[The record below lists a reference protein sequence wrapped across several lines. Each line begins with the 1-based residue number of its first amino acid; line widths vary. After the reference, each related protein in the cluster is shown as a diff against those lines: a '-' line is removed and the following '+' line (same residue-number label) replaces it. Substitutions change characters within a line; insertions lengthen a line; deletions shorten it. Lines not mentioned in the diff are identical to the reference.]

1 MRSTVPG
8 PLHRTT
14 EVLIGA
20 IALCGTAVV
29 LWLYQAV
36 DSPAPMARVL
46 ACVLWLGVLAAAW
59 WGSGAVVWRV
69 VIGRDRGSSASVA
82 VMALGAGVLAA
93 WAGVLGSVGRLEP
106 FPLAAGLALAAAVG
120 VWLRPRG
127 HVHCELRRFIVPA
140 LLLVLVAVA
149 TFLTLPSL
157 SPQYD
162 PFNYHLAFPFRWLK
176 THQLTVFPRHSYSAL
191 PANLGLLYTYSL
203 ALVGPWGAQATNW
216 LLGVLAVAGAGTLGS
231 RLAGPRAGFWAAAA
245 VATTPA
251 AAAVSTWAGAD
262 LGPAAFAVA
271 AACLVL
277 HAPMAASKRRVALA
291 GALVG
296 AAVGC
301 KLVAGL
307 TVALPLAVLTALA
320 PRRVPVRRR
329 LSRVAVLTVMAA
341 LVYFPWGVRAASHFG
356 DPFYP
361 YLGHLLGRPG
371 TSEAVVAGLG
381 GFSRGAF
388 DPVAVMT
395 LRTFA
400 PRGEAGAIGP
410 LWLAAL
416 PLALWSAARDRR
428 RLGLALMAA
437 VTAGVVGWTIT
448 PQLGRYLLP
457 VLVLLA
463 APVAA
468 GWVRALARIGTG
480 AAARRLTVTL
490 AVFVMLWGA
499 QGGLTSEAAVRAAA
513 TLGRGD
519 ERALL
524 ERYVTILP
532 GIEWLNAHLGAGS
545 KVLLVGEAR
554 SFGIEA
560 DVVVED
566 PFQIP
571 YLVELA
577 RSSSSP
583 DEMARRLAAQGIT
596 HLVMNRQEAR
606 RIAALNGRSEY
617 FAPLNDATR
626 TRLAEFFDR
635 ECTVL
640 ATVGP
645 VTVLALTPSHSDG
658 SPSR

>member
-8 PLHRTT
+8 ALHRTR
-14 EVLIGA
+14 EVFVGA
-20 IALCGTAVV
+20 IALCGSAVV

-36 DSPAPMARVL
+36 DSPEPMARIL

-59 WGSGAVVWRV
+59 WGSGAVVWRI
-69 VIGRDRGSSASVA
+69 VIGRDQGSTDGVA
-82 VMALGAGVLAA
+82 VLALGAGVLAA
-93 WAGVLGSVGRLEP
+93 WAGILGSVGRLEP
-106 FPLAAGLALAAAVG
+106 IPLAFALAVAAVVG
-120 VWLRPRG
+120 VWLRPKG
-127 HVHCELRRFIVPA
+127 PAHCELRRFIVPA
-140 LLLVLVAVA
+140 LLLFLVAVA

-162 PFNYHLAFPFRWLK
+162 PFNYHLAFPFRWLA
-176 THQLTVFPRHSYSAL
+176 THQLTVFPRHTYSAL
-191 PANLGLLYTYSL
+191 PANLGLLYTYPL

-262 LGPAAFAVA
+262 LGTAAFAVA

-277 HAPMAASKRRVALA
+277 PAPATAPRRRVALA

-329 LSRVAVLTVMAA
+329 LSRVAVLTVMAG
-341 LVYFPWGVRAASHFG
+341 LVYLPWGLRAASHFG

-381 GFSRGAF
+381 GFSRGTF
-388 DPVAVMT
+388 DPVAVTT

-400 PRGEAGAIGP
+400 PRGEAGKIGP

-416 PLALWSAARDRR
+416 PLALWSASRDRR
-428 RLGLALMAA
+428 RLGLALMSA
-437 VTAGVVGWTIT
+437 VTIGVAGWTAT

-468 GWVRALARIGTG
+468 GWVRALALIGTG
-480 AAARRLTVTL
+480 AARRLTVTL
-490 AVFVMLWGA
+490 AVFMMLWGA
-499 QGGLTSEAAVRAAA
+499 QGGLTPEAAVRAAA

-532 GIEWLNAHLGAGS
+532 GIEWLNAHLGAES

-566 PFQIP
+566 PFQTP
-571 YLVELA
+571 YMVELA
-577 RSSSSP
+577 QSSSSP
-583 DEMARRLAAQGIT
+583 EEMARRLAAQGVT
-596 HLVMNRQEAR
+596 HLVINHQEAR
-606 RIAALNGRSEY
+606 RIAALNGRKEY
-617 FAPLNDATR
+617 FAPLDDATR
-626 TRLAEFFDR
+626 TRLADFFDR
-635 ECTVL
+635 DCTVL

-645 VTVLALTPSHSDG
+645 VTVLALTPAHSDG